1 MKLIIK
7 NKLVSVGGSS
17 TVTDENGNKAYNV
30 KGKVFSVTKKKYV
43 KDLNGKTLFMVR
55 NKFWK
60 FFVHK
65 ALIYDGEG
73 HQLARVIRKI
83 SLKANF
89 TVEGTEKPLRVEG
102 NFIGLD
108 LDIILGEEKIGHI
121 RRKFVALTDEFHV
134 DVYHDE
140 DAPFLIALV
149 IAIDNICDRASK
161 SGN

>member
-1 MKLIIK
+1 MKLIVK
-7 NKLVSVGGSS
+7 NKLMSVGGSS
-17 TVTDENGNKAYNV
+17 SVTDENGNRAYNV
-30 KGKVFSVTKKKYV
+30 KGKAFSITKKKFV
-43 KDLNGKTLFMVR
+43 KDLNGKTLFKVR

-65 ALIYDGEG
+65 ALIYDGDG
-73 HQLARVIRKI
+73 TQVAKVIRKF

-89 TVEGTEKPLRVEG
+89 IVEGTEKPLRVEG

-140 DAPFLIALV
+140 DAPFLVALV
-149 IAIDNICDRASK
+149 IAIDNIYDRANK
-161 SGN
+161 NRN